1 MFGAK
6 TVLRVA
12 QLPVRGFIGTGSLS
26 SYSTP
31 AAPLTLDKLKDDS
44 AGIVV
49 IRLHKPETKNAIS
62 KAMLQSLRQSLDDI
76 KFDKEARVLI
86 IKSDVPGAFCSGA
99 DLKERRLMPTEEVP
113 KFVDQIRGLVS
124 DVANLP
130 IPVIASIDGFALG
143 GGLELALAC
152 DIRVS
157 TNSAKMGL
165 TETRLAI
172 IPGAGGTQRLSRA
185 VGVSLAKEMIFTGRI
200 INGKEAHNIG
210 LVSHCVEGDSSFPK
224 ALEIAKEIIPR
235 GPIAVKLAKI
245 AIDRGSEMD
254 INSGLIVEQQCT
266 AQVVPTKDRLE
277 GLAAFAEK
285 RPPVYNGE

>member
-1 MFGAK
+1 MFNTRAA
-6 TVLRVA
+6 LSFAR
-12 QLPVRGFIGTGSLS
+12 LPIRGFLNSGSTLC
-26 SYSTP
+26 YSTQ
-31 AAPLTLDKLKDDS
+31 AAPLTIDKLKDECK
-44 AGIVV
+44 GIVV
-49 IRLHKPETKNAIS
+49 IRLHKPETRNAIS
-62 KAMLQSLRQSLDDI
+62 KAMLQHLRSSLDDI
-76 KFDKEARVLI
+76 KFDKDARVLI
-86 IKSDVPGAFCSGA
+86 FKSDVPGAFCSGA
-99 DLKERRLMPTEEVP
+99 DLKERRLMPAEDVP
-113 KFVDQIRGLVS
+113 KFVDQIRGLVN

-130 IPVIASIDGFALG
+130 IPVIAAIDGFALG

-157 TNSAKMGL
+157 TAAAKMGL

-185 VGVSLAKEMIFTGRI
+185 IGVALAKEMIFTGRI
-200 INGKEAHNIG
+200 INGEEALRIG
-210 LVSHCVEGDSSFPK
+210 LVSHTVNSETSFPK

-245 AIDRGSEMD
+245 AIDKGSEMD
-254 INSGLIVEQQCT
+254 INNGLIVEQQCT

-285 RPPVYNGE
+285 RPPVYKGE

>member
-1 MFGAK
+1 MLSAK
-6 TVLRVA
+6 SVLRVGR
-12 QLPVRGFIGTGSLS
+12 LPVRGFLNSGSTQFF
-26 SYSTP
+26 STQ
-31 AAPLTLDKLKDDS
+31 ASPLTVDHLKDDFK
-44 AGIVV
+44 GIVV

-62 KAMLQSLRQSLDDI
+62 KAMLQHLRTSLDDI
-76 KFDKEARVLI
+76 KFDKEARVVI

-99 DLKERRLMPTEEVP
+99 DLKERRLMPADEVP
-113 KFVDQIRGLVS
+113 KFVDKIRGLVN

-130 IPVIASIDGFALG
+130 IPVIAAIDGFALG

-157 TNSAKMGL
+157 TSTAKMGL

-200 INGKEAHNIG
+200 INGEEAHRIG
-210 LVSHCVEGDSSFPK
+210 LVSHVVSNETSFTK

-245 AIDRGSEMD
+245 AIDKGSEMD
-254 INSGLIVEQQCT
+254 INNGLIVEQQCT

-285 RPPVYNGE
+285 RPPVYKGE

>member
-1 MFGAK
+1 MLSAK
-6 TVLRVA
+6 SVLRA
-12 QLPVRGFIGTGSLS
+12 S
-26 SYSTP
+26 
-31 AAPLTLDKLKDDS
+31 PLTVDHLKDDFK
-44 AGIVV
+44 GIVV

-62 KAMLQSLRQSLDDI
+62 KAMLQHLRTSLDDI
-76 KFDKEARVLI
+76 KFDKEARVVI

-99 DLKERRLMPTEEVP
+99 DLKERRLMPADEVP
-113 KFVDQIRGLVS
+113 KFVDKIRGLVN

-130 IPVIASIDGFALG
+130 IPVIAAIDGFALG

-157 TNSAKMGL
+157 TSTAKMGL

-200 INGKEAHNIG
+200 INGEEAHRIG
-210 LVSHCVEGDSSFPK
+210 LVSHVVSNETSFTK

-245 AIDRGSEMD
+245 AIDKGSEMD
-254 INSGLIVEQQCT
+254 INNGLIVEQQCT

-285 RPPVYNGE
+285 RPPVYKGE